1 MEIIIPHTD
10 DVITEHA
17 STTLH
22 LTDLVRLLARQA
34 ARSHLSDHPDEPT
47 TESNP
52 RDTGAEGGE
61 NHD

>member
-1 MEIIIPHTD
+1 MEIIISHID

-34 ARSHLSDHPDEPT
+34 AREVMSDGDVDSLMELPHSETDHE
-47 TESNP
+47 
-52 RDTGAEGGE
+52 
-61 NHD
+61 

>member
-34 ARSHLSDHPDEPT
+34 ARKVLSNVDGVASIDISQSDTDHE
-47 TESNP
+47 
-52 RDTGAEGGE
+52 
-61 NHD
+61 